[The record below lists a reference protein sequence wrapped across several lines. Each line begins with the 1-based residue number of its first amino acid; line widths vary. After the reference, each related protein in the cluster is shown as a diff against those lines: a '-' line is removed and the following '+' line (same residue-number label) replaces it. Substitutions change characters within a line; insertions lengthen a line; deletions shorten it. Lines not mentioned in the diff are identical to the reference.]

1 METNKFNPDRPSG
14 IGVDGAN
21 RWITQGPWKFDPLTK
36 ELLPGQIPTEVP
48 VEAREAPISEGA
60 AGAELP
66 EGSLPAGEDESIAFK
81 ASQTAEIFAPKEK
94 KQKKG

>member
-1 METNKFNPDRPSG
+1 METHKFNPDRPSG
-14 IGVDGAN
+14 IGVDGSQ

-48 VEAREAPISEGA
+48 PEARVAPVSEGA

-66 EGSLPAGEDESIAFK
+66 EGEGESIAFK
-81 ASQTAEIFAPKEK
+81 ASQEIAETFT
-94 KQKKG
+94 QGKKGKKGKTDG